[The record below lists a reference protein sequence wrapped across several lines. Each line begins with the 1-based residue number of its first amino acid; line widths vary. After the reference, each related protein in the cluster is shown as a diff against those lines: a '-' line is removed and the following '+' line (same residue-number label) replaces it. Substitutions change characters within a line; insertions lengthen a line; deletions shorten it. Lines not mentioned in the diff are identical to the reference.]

1 MNTASAPAKI
11 IILGEHTALYGKP
24 VLSAALDLRSHVIA
38 CRKRGGGLSVKAPS
52 GDSPLKRSRRGM
64 EMVRR
69 GVKLVG
75 GGGFDIRVQTEIPIS
90 SGLGSSASIASALM
104 MALSAE
110 AGKKWGLNDIARAA
124 WKCEDAV
131 HAKSSGVDPFTV
143 TFGGVSLYQAGKI
156 RPVKLKERP
165 GFVIAHSGLT
175 HETGDIV
182 KELEEIR
189 KNDRARFD
197 KFLKDSEKLALQG
210 RDAVEGA
217 DWEKLG
223 RLMDENHELLK
234 GMGVSCKEL
243 DEMADIARKNGAYGA
258 KLSGAGRGG
267 VIIAIIGENSRESV
281 SKALSNMGKKV
292 IEADISEE
300 GTRKE

>member
-1 MNTASAPAKI
+1 MKTGSAPAKI

-38 CRKRGGGLSVKAPS
+38 HRRLGRGLSVKMPS

-75 GGGFDIRVQTEIPIS
+75 GGGFDIRVRTEIPIA

-110 AGKKWGLNDIARAA
+110 AGKKWGLNEIARAA

-156 RPVKLKERP
+156 QPIKLKEKP
-165 GFVIAHSGLT
+165 KFVIAHSGLT

-182 KELEEIR
+182 KELEEI
-189 KNDRARFD
+189 KKKDGVRFE

-210 RDAVEGA
+210 KEAVEKS
-217 DWEKLG
+217 DWEALG
-223 RLMDENHELLK
+223 RLMDENHALLK
-234 GMGVSCKEL
+234 DVGVSCREL
-243 DEMADIARKNGAYGA
+243 DEMVDIARKNGAYGA

-267 VIIAIIGENSRESV
+267 VIIALVDKNGRESV
-281 SKALSNMGKKV
+281 SKALSSMGKKI
-292 IEADISEE
+292 IEAEISEE
-300 GTRKE
+300 GARKE